1 MRSDN
6 IISGRSFTRF
16 SIEVT
21 PAFKTQ
27 MLNWANRFSICCF
40 MDNHN
45 YSSAQH
51 SYDCLVAAGAYRWM
65 KQPAGKAFDQ
75 LKAFEASSRQWLF
88 GHFGFGLKAET
99 EGVPSLLEAKMSFPD
114 CYFFVPEHLLLVK
127 ENTIEISSFSM
138 DAAALLQQIFATAIP
153 VQKKAAAVKLVTT
166 TDRAT
171 YINKVNALKAHI
183 HLGDCYEINYCFEF
197 FMEQAV
203 IDPIAV
209 FEALSAVSPNPFAVY
224 YKVYDDHLMCAS
236 PERFLRVDKGIVRSQ
251 PIKGTA
257 ARHADATVDADRAR
271 KLASSE
277 KEKSENVMVVD
288 LVRNDLSR
296 FCKPGTVEVEELFGV
311 YSFPQVHQLISTI
324 RGEIET
330 GLNWVDAVRES
341 FPMGSMTGAPK
352 KRVLTLIEETEE
364 KARGIFSG
372 AVGYCTPDA
381 DADFNVVIR
390 SILFNSRSGYLS
402 CPVGSAITW
411 YADAAQEYEECLLKI
426 AAMRGAL
433 GELV

>member
-1 MRSDN
+1 MLSDN

-40 MDNHN
+40 MDSHN
-45 YSSAQH
+45 YSSTQH
-51 SYDCLVAAGAYRWM
+51 SYDCLVAAGAYRWV
-65 KQPAGKAFDQ
+65 KLSAGGAFEK
-75 LKAFEASSRQWLF
+75 LKAFQVLSPEWLF
-88 GHFGFGLKAET
+88 GHFGFGLKSET
-99 EGVPSLLEAKMSFPD
+99 EGVPSLLNTKMSFPD

-127 ENTIEISSFSM
+127 ANTIEISSFSM
-138 DAAALLQQIFATAIP
+138 DAAALLQQVFATTIP
-153 VQKKAAAVKLVTT
+153 LRKNTPAVRLVAT

-171 YINKVNALKAHI
+171 YIDKVNTLKAHI
-183 HLGDCYEINYCFEF
+183 RRGDCYEINYCIEF
-197 FMEQAV
+197 FMEQAA
-203 IDPIAV
+203 IDPVAV
-209 FEALSAVSPNPFAVY
+209 FEALSTVSPNPFAVY
-224 YKVYDDHLMCAS
+224 YKVDDDHLMCAS
-236 PERFLRVDKGIVRSQ
+236 PERFLRVEDGIVRSQ

-257 ARHADATVDADRAR
+257 ARHADATLDADRAR
-271 KLASSE
+271 QLAASE

-296 FCKPGTVEVEELFGV
+296 FCKPGTVAVEELFGV

-372 AVGYCTPDA
+372 AVGYCTPGE

-390 SILFNSRSGYLS
+390 SILFNSRNGYLS

-426 AAMRGAL
+426 AAMRRAL
-433 GELV
+433 GESV